1 MKNNSPILIQTN
13 FKVLINYLLKSKFNK
28 IAIICDTNTMQLC
41 LPTLVANVNP
51 LINAEI
57 IEVDANEESKSIE
70 TVTFILE
77 TLFELEFNKSDLIIN
92 LGGGVITDLG
102 GFVASI
108 YKRGVNFLN
117 IPTTLLAM
125 VDASVGGKNGINFFN
140 VKNSIGT
147 IVQPNLVYINNSFL
161 KTLPIEHYQNGM
173 AEIFKISLVNNKTL
187 WNKLQNRKSSELE
200 LIKKAI
206 SLKENI
212 VKKDPLEK
220 GLRKILNFGHTIAH
234 AIEMLYV
241 KNNLFIL
248 HGYAVVIGMIVE
260 THIAYQKKL
269 ISKDIL
275 NEVVTT
281 LVSEFTFEIKIKLN
295 YLDLK
300 AYLIQDKKNKN
311 GNIKMAL
318 LTEVGK
324 CKYDITVSEKEISKA
339 LLFFEGTN

>member
-1 MKNNSPILIQTN
+1 MKNNSPILIQIN

-41 LPTLVANVNP
+41 LPTLFSNVKP

-57 IEVDANEESKSIE
+57 IEVDANEENKSIE
-70 TVTFILE
+70 TATFILE

-173 AEIFKISLVNNKTL
+173 AEIFKIALVNNKTL

-269 ISKDIL
+269 ISKDTL